1 VLPEYELNKST
12 GSVQRVGNDW
22 RNWVT

>member
-22 RNWVT
+22 RCWVT